1 MKDAPKTPSKQ
12 KAPPAKTT
20 LKKTSP
26 SPRKRTAQV
35 KTTQGLE
42 TLSNRLPSPPCSE
55 EMPPLPY
62 HLKWHEAGIEFELHS
77 SDAHFMGQQAWKV
90 QQALAGLLPLRQRP
104 YAPARSASNAF
115 DSGVCVSAPAVLDPA
130 ISAPTPQVDLGEFD
144 LASCKAWVDASTA
157 KHHRQEEVAQQLFP
171 TLPTQNRPTA
181 SPAPPSVPPLPSAV
195 EQLIQQTQQA
205 FQPQRPVS
213 PSEPPLRDV
222 EAPVPPIFSTLLQDL
237 QAPPRPLS
245 ESTKAGNPDFTSF
258 LIHSRFNDIT
268 EVLLLAGEY
277 LRTYLH
283 QPTFGL
289 SPLKHLVESAEA
301 GHLNH
306 AVLERALAQRYIE
319 VVPDLTGN
327 ATTMEYR
334 LTQVGRT
341 YVQQLKG

>member
-1 MKDAPKTPSKQ
+1 MKDAPKTPSKK
-12 KAPPAKTT
+12 KAAPAKTT
-20 LKKTSP
+20 LKKAP
-26 SPRKRTAQV
+26 LPPRKRTAQV

-42 TLSNRLPSPPCSE
+42 TPSNRPSSPPCAE

-77 SDAHFMGQQAWKV
+77 ADAHFMGQQAWKV

-104 YAPARSASNAF
+104 YTPAPSASNAS
-115 DSGVCVSAPAVLDPA
+115 DSGVCVSGSRVSDSAVLAPAA
-130 ISAPTPQVDLGEFD
+130 RVDLGEFD

-171 TLPTQNRPTA
+171 NLNAGNRPTA
-181 SPAPPSVPPLPSAV
+181 SPAPPSVTPLPSAV

-205 FQPQRPVS
+205 FQAQRPFS
-213 PSEPPLRDV
+213 AYDPAPPV
-222 EAPVPPIFSTLLQDL
+222 EEAPISPIFSTLLQDL

-283 QPTFGL
+283 QPTFGM

>member
-1 MKDAPKTPSKQ
+1 LKDAPKTPSKQ
-12 KAPPAKTT
+12 KAAPAKTT

-35 KTTQGLE
+35 KTAQGLE
-42 TLSNRLPSPPCSE
+42 TLSNRPPSPPCSVA
-55 EMPPLPY
+55 MPPLPY

-104 YAPARSASNAF
+104 YTPARSASNAS

-130 ISAPTPQVDLGEFD
+130 VQVDLGEFD

-171 TLPTQNRPTA
+171 TLPTQNRPMA

-205 FQPQRPVS
+205 FQPQRPL
-213 PSEPPLRDV
+213 PAYDPAPPV
-222 EAPVPPIFSTLLQDL
+222 EEAPISPIFSTLLQDL

-245 ESTKAGNPDFTSF
+245 ESTKAENPDFTRF
-258 LIHSRFNDIT
+258 LSHSRFNDIT

>member
-1 MKDAPKTPSKQ
+1 
-12 KAPPAKTT
+12 
-20 LKKTSP
+20 
-26 SPRKRTAQV
+26 
-35 KTTQGLE
+35 
-42 TLSNRLPSPPCSE
+42 
-55 EMPPLPY
+55 
-62 HLKWHEAGIEFELHS
+62 
-77 SDAHFMGQQAWKV
+77 MGQQAWKV

-104 YAPARSASNAF
+104 CTPARSASNASV
-115 DSGVCVSAPAVLDPA
+115 SGVCVSAPAVLASTVSTP
-130 ISAPTPQVDLGEFD
+130 SARVDLGDFD

-171 TLPTQNRPTA
+171 TFHAENRPSA
-181 SPAPPSVPPLPSAV
+181 STAPPSVTPLPSAV

-205 FQPQRPVS
+205 FQAQRPVS

-237 QAPPRPLS
+237 QAPRPLA
-245 ESTKAGNPDFTSF
+245 EAIKAGNPDFTSF